1 MEIDNFINSA
11 AKTIETRHSFYEG
24 ISSQLVPLKQ
34 KKSINFSENIVVP
47 VKNEVL
53 SCVVSG
59 VDSGFVSK
67 KLSFFDV
74 VLIRT
79 VGVIFSFDKG
89 VLKKTD
95 YLPSPVSFPT
105 PLPLKLGL
113 ESDEEN
119 QSVSFERLK
128 QEIKLNIE
136 IIKKYKPVFS
146 FIDGSIVPQYQDK
159 PRKESQINDD
169 YKTVIELFEELYK
182 TAEKNNCILISTV
195 EDSRGSRFKQ
205 ILQEEIIPTNN
216 ISRIDLKNC
225 FDISLLDY
233 FLLPKERTMA
243 FSYTKNIS
251 THAILKDFSIE
262 WSKSVFVFYIKVS
275 EFDNPLRVEFLCK
288 EKKDLVNLANK
299 IASIVFSLSSLHKEY
314 SYPSVLIE
322 ADLRAKL
329 TEQDISLVYDRLIDK
344 LGPKINMRRNNRPFG

>member
-11 AKTIETRHSFYEG
+11 AKTIENRHSFYEG
-24 ISSQLVPLKQ
+24 VSSQLVPLKS
-34 KKSINFSENIVVP
+34 KKIINFGENVVVP

-53 SCVVSG
+53 SGLVSG

-67 KLSFFDV
+67 KLSFFDIVLVRTAGV
-74 VLIRT
+74 V
-79 VGVIFSFDKG
+79 FSFENG

-95 YLPSPVSFPT
+95 YYPAPVSFPT

-136 IIKKYKPVFS
+136 IIKKYGPAFS

-159 PRKESQINDD
+159 PRKDSQINDD

-182 TAEKNNCILISTV
+182 TAEENNCVLISTV

-205 ILQEEIIPTNN
+205 ILQEEIIPSQN
-216 ISRIDLKNC
+216 ISRVDLKNC
-225 FDISLLDY
+225 FDISLLDH
-233 FLLPKERTMA
+233 FLLPKERTFA
-243 FSYTKNIS
+243 FSYTKDILS
-251 THAILKDFSIE
+251 HPILKDFSTE

-288 EKKDLVNLANK
+288 NKNDLINLANK
-299 IASIVFSLSSLHKEY
+299 ISSVVFSLSSLHKEY

-329 TEQDISLVYDRLIDK
+329 TDTDISLVYDRLIDK

>member
-1 MEIDNFINSA
+1 MSIDNFINSV
-11 AKTIETRHSFYEG
+11 AKIVENRRSFYEG
-24 ISSQLVPLKQ
+24 VSSQLISLKS
-34 KKSINFSENIVVP
+34 KKPTNFSENVV
-47 VKNEVL
+47 VSIKNEVL
-53 SCVVSG
+53 SGVMSG

-67 KLSFFDV
+67 KLSFFDI
-74 VLIRT
+74 VLVRT
-79 VGVIFSFDKG
+79 VGVIFSFEGG

-95 YLPSPVSFPT
+95 YFPSPVSLPT

-136 IIKKYKPVFS
+136 IIKKYKPDFS

-169 YKTVIELFEELYK
+169 YKSVIELFEELYK
-182 TAEKNNCILISTV
+182 TAEENNCVLVSTV

-205 ILQEEIIPTNN
+205 ILQEEIIPESN
-216 ISRIDLKNC
+216 ISSVDLKNC

-233 FLLPKERTMA
+233 FLLPKERTLA
-243 FSYTKNIS
+243 FSYTKDIS
-251 THAILKDFSIE
+251 SHAILKDFSSE

-275 EFDNPLRVEFLCK
+275 EFDTPLRVEFLCK
-288 EKKDLVNLANK
+288 NKNDLVKMADK
-299 IASIVFSLSSLHKEY
+299 ISSIVFYLSSLHKEY

-329 TEQDISLVYDRLIDK
+329 TEQDISIVYDRLIGK